1 MGMRSRLGVDKD
13 PILCYSKSIIKERAV
28 LDVRNYRIYRVGLLG
43 IQVCDHNDWLGILP
57 DLGKHYMGA
66 MDGDVLL
73 KLGVDKI
80 PIPCYIINIIRK
92 RGQDENSD

>member
-43 IQVCDHNDWLGILP
+43 IQVCSSSSRSRIQVCDHNDWLGILP
-57 DLGKHYMGA
+57 DLNEHHMGS
-66 MDGDVLL
+66 MDGVVLL
-73 KLGVDKI
+73 KLGVDI
-80 PIPCYIINIIRK
+80 LEIR
-92 RGQDENSD
+92 